1 MVDLNIRRISSTV
14 RATGTA
20 AAADTT
26 GFDENDLDRLA
37 AILLER
43 QRRLLNAAAASSLAP
58 DDPAGEL
65 GGRP

>member
-14 RATGTA
+14 RASETTA
-20 AAADTT
+20 SAEAAGLGET
-26 GFDENDLDRLA
+26 DLDRLA

-43 QRRLLNAAAASSLAP
+43 QQRLLNAAAATSLAP

-65 GGRP
+65 GSWH